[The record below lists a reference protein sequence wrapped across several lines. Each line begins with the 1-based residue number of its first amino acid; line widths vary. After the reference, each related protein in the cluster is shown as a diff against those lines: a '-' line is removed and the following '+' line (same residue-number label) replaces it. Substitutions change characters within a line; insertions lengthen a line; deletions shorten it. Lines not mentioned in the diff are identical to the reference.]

1 MSWLDRQSFL
11 GPDSDQ
17 VLQDLTVGLVGLG
30 GGNSHVLQQLAHLG
44 VGGFALV
51 DDDVISETNLNRLV
65 GGMLEDVLEARPKTE
80 IAKRVV
86 LSVNP
91 EARIACHQAKWQE
104 VAEHLRACDI
114 IIGGVDRVI
123 AKSELEAFCRRFL
136 IPYID
141 MGMDVHRL
149 GDADKFLVAG
159 QVVLSSPGTPCLHCL
174 GVVTDS
180 ALTEEAGQYG
190 DAGGKPQVVWPNG
203 ILASTA
209 VGLLVQLFTPWHG
222 KPVRSAYFAYDANEG
237 TMIVPDRF
245 RRRIGKICDHYPT
258 EVVGDPRFD
267 IRAVMSQFDS
277 SNDPCGEILTTP
289 LPYGKWFQR
298 IFARAGR
305 WLSTAITR
313 FFRSGDL

>member
-30 GGNSHVLQQLAHLG
+30 GGNSHVVQQLAHLG
-44 VGGFALV
+44 VGGFVLV

-65 GGMLEDVLEARPKTE
+65 GGTLEDVLEARPKTE
-80 IAKRVV
+80 IAKRMV

-91 EARIACHQAKWQE
+91 KARIAFHQAKWQE

-114 IIGGVDRVI
+114 IIGGVDRII

-149 GDADKFLVAG
+149 GDAENFLVAG
-159 QVVLSSPGTPCLHCL
+159 QVVLSSPGTPCLRCL
-174 GVVTDS
+174 GVVTDN
-180 ALTEEAGQYG
+180 ALTDEAAQYG

-237 TMIVPDRF
+237 TLVSSDRL
-245 RRRIGKICDHYPT
+245 RRRAGVACHHFPDT
-258 EVVGDPRFD
+258 AVGDPQFD
-267 IRAVMSQFDS
+267 IRLLFDNSPADCEEVAASAQNSPVGWIARFAIWLRQKLS
-277 SNDPCGEILTTP
+277 S
-289 LPYGKWFQR
+289 R
-298 IFARAGR
+298 
-305 WLSTAITR
+305 
-313 FFRSGDL
+313 